1 MLSCTWSTRGEA
13 QRQAAGGQ
21 VVFLT
26 PPLLE
31 VSALAETSH
40 LEGERPW
47 FQKVTS
53 YGELCPWFLHGF
65 RDPSAPFL
73 YSSEV

>member
-1 MLSCTWSTRGEA
+1 MLSCTWSARGEA
-13 QRQAAGGQ
+13 QGRAARGQ
-21 VVFLT
+21 VVFT

-31 VSALAETSH
+31 VSALVEMSH

-53 YGELCPWFLHGF
+53 CGELCLWFPCGF
-65 RDPSAPFL
+65 RDPSTPFL